1 MTIEVLHKFE
11 LNNKNQERIRTL
23 YKQLNDTIIPR
34 PLHQVLQEDNHVIFM
49 VCKDEK
55 EEIVGIALMATYKVV
70 SGFRGLVEDV
80 VVDEAYR
87 GKGIGRMLMES
98 LLEEAR
104 RKSID
109 EVMLFTGHHRTPAI
123 NLYKSLGFKIR
134 ESGVYNLSFRK

>member
-1 MTIEVLHKFE
+1 MTIQVLHKFE
-11 LNNKNQERIRTL
+11 LNENNIARILAL
-23 YKQLNDTIIPR
+23 YKQLNSIIVPR

-49 VCKDEK
+49 VCKNDK

-87 GKGIGRMLMES
+87 GQGIGRKLMEN
-98 LLEEAR
+98 LLEEAK
-104 RKSID
+104 RKSVD
-109 EVMLFTGHHRTPAI
+109 EILLFTGHHRTAAI

-134 ESGVYNLSFRK
+134 ESGVYNLNFRK